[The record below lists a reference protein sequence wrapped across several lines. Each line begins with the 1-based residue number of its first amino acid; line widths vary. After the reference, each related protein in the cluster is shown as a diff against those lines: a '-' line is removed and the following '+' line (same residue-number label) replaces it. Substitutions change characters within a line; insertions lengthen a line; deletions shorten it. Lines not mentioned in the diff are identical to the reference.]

1 MSANRPERV
10 ALLGL
15 ALNAI
20 IGVGKLAAGIL
31 GHSYALI
38 ADAGESLVDVVGS
51 LLVWAGL
58 RYARVPPD
66 DEHPY
71 GHWRA
76 ESLAALLVSQLIL
89 LIGIAIAYGAFT
101 RLIQDAPPPR
111 PWTIL
116 VLLAVIVLK
125 ESMFRFQHNEAERA
139 ASPALESE
147 AWHHR
152 SDAITSVAALVGVT
166 AAVLGGP
173 QWAICDPLAGMFAA
187 GIVLFNGIRLART
200 PLLDL
205 MDTTAPD
212 IESAATAIAMRDSSV
227 HAVEQAHAR
236 RLGRRYW
243 IDMHIE
249 VEPTMTVERAHRTT
263 GRLKEA
269 IRTEL
274 PAVTNVLIHIEP
286 HTPPA

>member
-1 MSANRPERV
+1 MSAKRPERV

-20 IGVGKLAAGIL
+20 IGFGKLAAGLL
-31 GHSYALI
+31 GNSYALV

-58 RYARVPPD
+58 RYARVPAD

-76 ESLAALLVSQLIL
+76 ESLAALLASQLIL
-89 LIGIAIAYGAFT
+89 LVGVAIAYGAFI
-101 RLIQDAPPPR
+101 RLLQDTPPPK

-125 ESMFRFQHNEAERA
+125 ESMFRLQRKEAKRA
-139 ASPALESE
+139 ASPALQSE

-166 AAVLGGP
+166 TAVLGGP
-173 QWAICDPLAGMFAA
+173 RWAVCDPLAGMLAA
-187 GIVLFNGIRLART
+187 AIVLFNGVRLARP

-205 MDTTAPD
+205 MDTTAPE
-212 IESAATAIAMRDSSV
+212 IANAATAIAMRDNAV

-249 VEPTMTVERAHRTT
+249 VDPTMTVENAHRTT
-263 GRLKEA
+263 GRLKES

-286 HTPPA
+286 HEP